1 MMAQVAAI
9 EASPTAG
16 EWGALLIE
24 NAAIKAEQPLYNKRQ
39 RRRRKLFTC
48 YFEAN
53 ADGFLQPIVRDFH
66 SHTAIEQTSYGL
78 FGKPQQLQER
88 LREQAREHGFCLR
101 VMGVDKGKGACFQHQ
116 LGRCRGACIGK
127 ESAQAHN
134 QRLLQQWQH
143 HAIAAWPFAGPVLL
157 EEQAQTPLPGQPAKQ
172 WHAVHHWSYL
182 GSGQCPKQLAKQL
195 AAPLATAPLAF
206 DRDVYRILWHALA
219 DSHLTLT
226 DINGNR
232 LTAASRRSGSNDQTE
247 AGDSREFGPEFL
259 IIHGLG

>member
-1 MMAQVAAI
+1 
-9 EASPTAG
+9 
-16 EWGALLIE
+16 
-24 NAAIKAEQPLYNKRQ
+24 
-39 RRRRKLFTC
+39 
-48 YFEAN
+48 
-53 ADGFLQPIVRDFH
+53 
-66 SHTAIEQTSYGL
+66 
-78 FGKPQQLQER
+78 
-88 LREQAREHGFCLR
+88 
-101 VMGVDKGKGACFQHQ
+101 
-116 LGRCRGACIGK
+116 
-127 ESAQAHN
+127 
-134 QRLLQQWQH
+134 
-143 HAIAAWPFAGPVLL
+143 LL